1 LEVEFMLLAVDT
13 STRWI
18 GIALYAENQVL
29 GEMLWQTN
37 THHSVE
43 LAPSIAS
50 LLKHCEVV
58 PAQIKALG
66 VALGPG
72 SFTSLRIGL
81 AVVKG
86 LALGLHIPVIGVPS
100 FDILA
105 AAQPLMENVTLLPI
119 LQAGRTRLAVGRYT
133 VKDSA
138 WVNSGEIKVMTA
150 EEVSA
155 KIKGPTLVCGEVDDT
170 LRQALGRKRKNVMI
184 ASPAQSLRRPAYLA
198 EIAWQRWQKDEVDEV
213 ISLAPIYLHVG
224 DALPA

>member
-1 LEVEFMLLAVDT
+1 MLLAVDT

-43 LAPSIAS
+43 LAPAIAS
-50 LLKHCEVV
+50 LLKHCDAV

-81 AVVKG
+81 SVVKG
-86 LALGLHIPVIGVPS
+86 MALGLHVPVVGIPS

-105 AAQPLMENVTLLPI
+105 AAQPLMENVTLLTI
-119 LQAGRTRLAVGRYT
+119 LQAGRSRLAVSYYT
-133 VKDSA
+133 AGDTA
-138 WVNSGEIKVMTA
+138 WESSGEVKVMEA
-150 EEVSA
+150 EEVST
-155 KIKGPTLVCGEVDDT
+155 KIKGPTLVCGDVDET

-184 ASPAQSLRRPAYLA
+184 ASPAQCVRRPAYLA
-198 EIAWQRWQKDEVDEV
+198 ELAWKRWQKDEVDEV
-213 ISLAPIYLHVG
+213 ISLAPIYLHMG
-224 DALPA
+224 EALPPLPA

>member
-1 LEVEFMLLAVDT
+1 MLLAVDT

-18 GIALYAENQVL
+18 GISLYAENQVL

-50 LLKHCEVV
+50 LLKHCDAV
-58 PAQIKALG
+58 PAQIKVLG

-105 AAQPLMENVTLLPI
+105 AAQPLMENVTLLTI
-119 LQAGRTRLAVGRYT
+119 LQAGRSRLAVGHYV
-133 VKDSA
+133 VKESA
-138 WVNSGEIKVMTA
+138 WVSNAEIKVMTA

-155 KIKGPTLVCGEVDDT
+155 KIKGPTLVCGEVDSA
-170 LRQALGRKRKNVMI
+170 LRQVLGRKRKNVMV

-198 EIAWQRWQKDEVDEV
+198 EIAWQRWQNNEVDEV
-213 ISLAPIYLHVG
+213 ISLSPIYLHMG
-224 DALPA
+224 EPLPA